1 MKNNTVSRSSEFFDL
16 NRFWKYFVADI
27 QDCANRYGLSM
38 LLLCVAL
45 PLCYLVG
52 LTFRLLMH
60 SNPVGFQLPFRLMIA
75 GMAALIM
82 FISSPSICYGY
93 ITDKKMGTR
102 FLMLP
107 ASTFEKFLS
116 MIVIC
121 CVIIPLIFMIGTF
134 ISDSI
139 ICLIDPNSGTS
150 FAEALAA
157 NELREAILAMPLS
170 INVMQLVGVFMNEIM
185 TSSLLFLL
193 GAIWFR
199 RGKISK
205 TIGMLILFA
214 ILISMLTAVVFTTQ
228 VNEAFLQKA
237 LINTQ
242 NHPVLSA
249 TLPDMVLNLIVAGL
263 IYLRLKKISH

>member
-1 MKNNTVSRSSEFFDL
+1 
-16 NRFWKYFVADI
+16 
-27 QDCANRYGLSM
+27 
-38 LLLCVAL
+38 
-45 PLCYLVG
+45 
-52 LTFRLLMH
+52 
-60 SNPVGFQLPFRLMIA
+60 
-75 GMAALIM
+75 
-82 FISSPSICYGY
+82 
-93 ITDKKMGTR
+93 MGTR

-121 CVIIPLIFMIGTF
+121 CVVIPLIFMIGTF

-139 ICLIDPNSGTS
+139 ICLVDPNSGTS